1 MSVVGNLGSP
11 SKDTVSTSG
20 SLVES
25 ENLPRDF
32 SRLSLFSSG
41 SATSQDEQFRCEGHA
56 EHSLSCMQ
64 NYLQAGKLCDV
75 TLIAGSNGKKVQ
87 AHRLVLSAASEYFAA
102 MFTGSLRESG
112 ESEVTL
118 GDVSGDV
125 LQAVVNYCYTGAIDI
140 REDNVETLLAT
151 ACLMQLHEV
160 VEACSRF
167 LAHQLH
173 PSNCLGIAVFAEHQ
187 ACTSL
192 LQEANAYT
200 SQNFMQVIR
209 NQEFLQLTV
218 DQMTSLLSNDDLNV
232 TSEEHIFHAL
242 MSWIQHDPT
251 TRKPLVGR
259 LLAFVKLPLLT
270 PEFLTDQVEPVV
282 GCDPACQKLIMEA
295 FKWHLLP
302 DRHLQMASTRT
313 RPRKAT
319 LGRLLVVGGMDKNKG
334 ATTIESYDPRSDAWT
349 VAHHM
354 SGRRLQFGI
363 ALLGDKLLVVGGR
376 DGLKTLNTME
386 CLDMETGTW
395 TQLSPMNTHRHG
407 LGVAVLGGT
416 LYAVGGHDGWS
427 YLNNV
432 ERKAKKNSY
441 LIDFID
447 RYKKWRCTRNEE
459 SETESEN
466 SDSEEPKQESD
477 LDDPWI
483 MTVKGNHS
491 IKLPQEDLT
500 PNHKITN
507 KIQNGSGPTIAKSP
521 PKDSNLNH
529 YRPDKATPSAR
540 PQSVVQ
546 SPSDNRDREKDADS
560 KDRGKR
566 ISREL
571 SPLDH
576 RGEPEVE
583 KKPNRRPGGREHSNG
598 GRTDSRSPCL
608 SGVIYPLISELQRK
622 HHYNGRAADSA
633 HKSNDAIEEL
643 KNAFEIA
650 ERASPGIT
658 ENFISEMVKKLMPS
672 VTEQRLR
679 SVMDKVTRFTRCTA
693 IFASWT

>member
-1 MSVVGNLGSP
+1 MSLPGNLGSP
-11 SKDTVSTSG
+11 SRDSVSTSG
-20 SLVES
+20 SLVGS
-25 ENLPRDF
+25 ENIPRDF
-32 SRLSLFSSG
+32 SRLSLFSAG

-75 TLIAGSNGKKVQ
+75 TLIAGNNGKKVQ

-102 MFTGSLRESG
+102 MFTGNLRESG
-112 ESEVTL
+112 ESEITL
-118 GDVSGDV
+118 GDVNGDV

-200 SQNFMQVIR
+200 SQNFMQVIK
-209 NQEFLQLTV
+209 NQEFLQLSV
-218 DQMTSLLSNDDLNV
+218 EQMINLLSNDDLNV
-232 TSEEHIFHAL
+232 SSEEHIFHAA
-242 MSWIQHDPT
+242 MSWIQHDMAN
-251 TRKPLVGR
+251 RKAMIGR
-259 LLAFVKLPLLT
+259 LLAYVKLPLLS
-270 PEFLTDQVEPVV
+270 PEFLTDQVEPMVNA
-282 GCDPACQKLIMEA
+282 DPDCQKLIMEA
-295 FKWHLLP
+295 LKWHLLP
-302 DRHLQMASTRT
+302 DRHLQMASSRT

-334 ATTIESYDPRSDAWT
+334 ATTIESYDPRCDAWT

-386 CLDMETGTW
+386 CLDMGTGSW

-432 ERKAKKNSY
+432 ERWDPVVRSWSY
-441 LIDFID
+441 VTPMQSQ
-447 RYKKWRCTRNEE
+447 RCSAGVAVLKGKLYAVGGRDGASCLRTMECY
-459 SETESEN
+459 
-466 SDSEEPKQESD
+466 
-477 LDDPWI
+477 DP
-483 MTVKGNHS
+483 H
-491 IKLPQEDLT
+491 
-500 PNHKITN
+500 TN
-507 KIQNGSGPTIAKSP
+507 KWTMCAPLARRRGGVGVAVANGFLYALGGQDAPANNPAASRFDCVERYDPSTDTWTVIASLSSKRDAVAACLFGDRLVAVGGYDGSHYLRTVEQYDP
-521 PKDSNLNH
+521 NSNEWTALAPLITGRAGACVITVANAH
-529 YRPDKATPSAR
+529 
-540 PQSVVQ
+540 VQ
-546 SPSDNRDREKDADS
+546 SGD
-560 KDRGKR
+560 
-566 ISREL
+566 
-571 SPLDH
+571 
-576 RGEPEVE
+576 
-583 KKPNRRPGGREHSNG
+583 
-598 GRTDSRSPCL
+598 
-608 SGVIYPLISELQRK
+608 
-622 HHYNGRAADSA
+622 
-633 HKSNDAIEEL
+633 
-643 KNAFEIA
+643 
-650 ERASPGIT
+650 
-658 ENFISEMVKKLMPS
+658 
-672 VTEQRLR
+672 
-679 SVMDKVTRFTRCTA
+679 
-693 IFASWT
+693 

>member
-1 MSVVGNLGSP
+1 
-11 SKDTVSTSG
+11 
-20 SLVES
+20 
-25 ENLPRDF
+25 
-32 SRLSLFSSG
+32 
-41 SATSQDEQFRCEGHA
+41 
-56 EHSLSCMQ
+56 
-64 NYLQAGKLCDV
+64 
-75 TLIAGSNGKKVQ
+75 
-87 AHRLVLSAASEYFAA
+87 

-363 ALLGDKLLVVGGR
+363 ALLGDK
-376 DGLKTLNTME
+376 
-386 CLDMETGTW
+386 
-395 TQLSPMNTHRHG
+395 
-407 LGVAVLGGT
+407 
-416 LYAVGGHDGWS
+416 
-427 YLNNV
+427 
-432 ERKAKKNSY
+432 
-441 LIDFID
+441 
-447 RYKKWRCTRNEE
+447 
-459 SETESEN
+459 
-466 SDSEEPKQESD
+466 
-477 LDDPWI
+477 
-483 MTVKGNHS
+483 
-491 IKLPQEDLT
+491 
-500 PNHKITN
+500 
-507 KIQNGSGPTIAKSP
+507 
-521 PKDSNLNH
+521 
-529 YRPDKATPSAR
+529 
-540 PQSVVQ
+540 
-546 SPSDNRDREKDADS
+546 
-560 KDRGKR
+560 
-566 ISREL
+566 
-571 SPLDH
+571 
-576 RGEPEVE
+576 
-583 KKPNRRPGGREHSNG
+583 
-598 GRTDSRSPCL
+598 
-608 SGVIYPLISELQRK
+608 
-622 HHYNGRAADSA
+622 
-633 HKSNDAIEEL
+633 
-643 KNAFEIA
+643 
-650 ERASPGIT
+650 
-658 ENFISEMVKKLMPS
+658 
-672 VTEQRLR
+672 
-679 SVMDKVTRFTRCTA
+679 
-693 IFASWT
+693 